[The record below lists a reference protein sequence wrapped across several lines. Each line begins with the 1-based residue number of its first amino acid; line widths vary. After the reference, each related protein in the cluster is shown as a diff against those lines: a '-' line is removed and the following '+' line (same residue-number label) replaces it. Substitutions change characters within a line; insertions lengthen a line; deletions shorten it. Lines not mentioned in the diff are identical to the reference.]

1 VARFSPDVMDDEDL
15 DLNDDSADLTLDPV
29 REREILANNQ
39 VFEKAKY
46 HIERFFANHR
56 LHTGGQIP
64 KAFLYND
71 RRMYMVMNYDIMRGV
86 DHAYRLLEGEFNIE
100 KSKTIAEI
108 TQDIRLVID
117 VLNLLSRSGVPQEYA
132 GGMLCVYL
140 ELVEG
145 IQF

>member
-1 VARFSPDVMDDEDL
+1 MAVFASDVMEDDDL
-15 DLNDDSADLTLDPV
+15 DCAVDSSGLTLDPEKE
-29 REREILANNQ
+29 RQILLGHREID
-39 VFEKAKY
+39 KAKY
-46 HIERFFANHR
+46 HLERFFNEHR
-56 LHTGGQIP
+56 LHTGGQIT
-64 KAFLYND
+64 KSFLFNE

-86 DHAYRLLEGEFNIE
+86 DHAYRVLEGEFDIVKN
-100 KSKTIAEI
+100 KTVAEI

-145 IQF
+145 VKF